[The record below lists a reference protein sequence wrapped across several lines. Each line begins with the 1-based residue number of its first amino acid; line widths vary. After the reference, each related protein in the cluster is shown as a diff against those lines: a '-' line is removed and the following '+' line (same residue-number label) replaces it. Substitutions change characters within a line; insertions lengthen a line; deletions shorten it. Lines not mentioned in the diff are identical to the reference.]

1 MRPGKPN
8 EAQGTFAPRFAI
20 SHGTCWLHSPAQAEA
35 FGEQKGPTTMQ
46 TLQEKADQRKEEAIA
61 RILSQPTYGAIDWR
75 ALMRQGTL
83 VRLTIRRC
91 GFVAKLELFDLG
103 VTVRD
108 ERARQALARIL
119 VLGEKR
125 LLPAS
130 YMKELERITSAARH
144 LLRRCTFTLSPELG
158 AFLPVSAYATW
169 RKEIPALSDSYFA
182 LQGEIISNY
191 PAIVRQVIEEY
202 EIVGADTYRR
212 ILETDAEIQEESE
225 AEFVANYCA
234 RISALIPTPER
245 IRASFDFVYTM
256 VDGVKQIGDE
266 GAADQPGQETR
277 ERPGAL
283 LLPAQWSQQAA
294 DWDYQ
299 RAAMMRD
306 MLQQEQKQKREMIDT
321 FLGAVASQLRS
332 LIYQVM
338 TDVLATLQERQ
349 RKDGKFSPRSVVQL
363 KNLVKQIGLLNFYG
377 DEEVDRMMAQ
387 IQRVLDLKPDE
398 RQSSLRDIQERLR
411 AIAMVSRDT
420 LLSLEEELPSAREFA
435 IPDVPAPEAVREAR
449 VELGLNL
456 ETIEFMRQFET
467 RSERLYSAPSLWTI
481 DGAPMQREAR
491 VV

>member
-1 MRPGKPN
+1 MERADDACP
-8 EAQGTFAPRFAI
+8 PRRA
-20 SHGTCWLHSPAQAEA
+20 WA
-35 FGEQKGPTTMQ
+35 GEQKGPTTMQ
-46 TLQEKADQRKEEAIA
+46 TQQEKADQRKEEAIA
-61 RILSQPTYGAIDWR
+61 RILRQPSYGAIDWR

-91 GFVAKLELFDLG
+91 GFTAKLELSDLG

-108 ERARQALARIL
+108 ERARQALARTL

-125 LLPAS
+125 LLPES

-144 LLRRCTFTLSPELG
+144 LLKRCTFTLSPELG

-169 RKEIPALSDSYFA
+169 RKEIPALRDSYYA
-182 LQGEIISNY
+182 LRDEIIADY
-191 PAIVRQVIEEY
+191 RAIVRQVVEEY
-202 EIVGADTYRR
+202 EFVARDTYRR
-212 ILETDAEIQEESE
+212 ILETGAEILEESE
-225 AEFVANYCA
+225 AEFVANYCT
-234 RISALIPTPER
+234 RIESLIPSPER

-266 GAADQPGQETR
+266 EAAEQSDLR
-277 ERPGAL
+277 ERESPTAL
-283 LLPAQWSQQAA
+283 PLPVQFSTQAT
-294 DWDYQ
+294 DWNYQ

-306 MLQQEQKQKREMIDT
+306 MLQQEQQQKKEMIDS

-338 TDVLATLQERQ
+338 TDVLATLEQRQ
-349 RKDGKFSPRSVVQL
+349 RKDGKFSPRSVLQL
-363 KNLVKQIGLLNFYG
+363 RNLVKQINLLNFYG

-387 IQRVLDLKPDE
+387 IQRVLDLKPEE
-398 RQSSLRDIQERLR
+398 RQVSLRDIQMRLR

-435 IPDVPAPEAVREAR
+435 IPDVPAAEMVREAR
-449 VELGLNL
+449 TELGLNL
-456 ETIEFMRQFET
+456 ETAAFMRQFET
-467 RSERLYSAPSLWTI
+467 RPELLYSAPSLWTF
-481 DGAPMQREAR
+481 GEMGLQREAQ